1 MDYLEQLYTWIGS
14 EDNTFTQR
22 YTLEDFK
29 NNMQK
34 EDYVSSMYTW
44 ISSRDETFPDRYTLD
59 FFTEKVKKKDTSIQE
74 EMEPPVDVPSIT
86 TEMEEAG
93 LSEDTEEESIQDTE
107 LPVGSEENESDEVI
121 EETQEVVIPE
131 TDTQFSIEGGE
142 VDQETFEQYSKMREE
157 QEADEAN
164 PFQDALNNLRIDTD
178 EDIISAEF
186 NYNLN
191 EFGFSVEEAIPGVD
205 ALRIVSSDIDP
216 KTQKPYELTVSID
229 TKSDKQNESKLTEI
243 KDFLTKHKKENE
255 TINKL
260 EERIAVRNTKFR
272 NQEDID
278 NAIGLLNT
286 EAGAFNNRIKAYAE
300 KMMVFNKK
308 QELIKGMS
316 QSEKN
321 SDLGRR
327 LLEDRDRMALELKQE
342 KKDLLTQDNI
352 LKNRGTEID
361 RLAGQYTA
369 LKAEMGSG
377 YGITQRGLL
386 KGSGRITSFYTDLM
400 ADILV
405 SDFSP
410 LDAVS
415 GGRVK
420 YGAGR
425 QQYENMFI
433 AKAMKDG
440 LIQDTEGNLIKNWD
454 EAKAAQEKG
463 NLKPFD
469 NFESLYKS

>member
-1 MDYLEQLYTWIGS
+1 MDYLEQLYTWISS

-405 SDFSP
+405 SDFIP

-415 GGRVK
+415 CGRVK
-420 YGAGR
+420 Y
-425 QQYENMFI
+425 
-433 AKAMKDG
+433 
-440 LIQDTEGNLIKNWD
+440 
-454 EAKAAQEKG
+454 
-463 NLKPFD
+463 
-469 NFESLYKS
+469 